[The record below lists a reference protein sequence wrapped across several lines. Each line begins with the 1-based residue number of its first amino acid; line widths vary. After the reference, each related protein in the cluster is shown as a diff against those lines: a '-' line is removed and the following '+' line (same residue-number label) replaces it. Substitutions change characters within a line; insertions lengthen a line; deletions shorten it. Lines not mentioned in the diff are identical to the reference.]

1 MKNFSRKIKDL
12 RQQLE
17 LSQEKLAR
25 RLNITKKT
33 VAEWEQGRQPPSP
46 ERALQMARLVG
57 PGRLRRWFI
66 QLALERIGAD
76 PPLVLDALLDLP
88 NTRRGTASPLSAQ
101 GPLRVADL
109 RIVTPTAWS
118 ERLRALEG
126 LDHYVPLPVL
136 KDAAAAGAPREIAE
150 ADVDSYALI
159 YYSWCPN
166 PQNFTCVRIRGDSM
180 IPILHDGALVA
191 IDHTQRDPLML
202 HQKMVAAR
210 AEDGVTIKW
219 LERDPDGTLRLVP
232 ENKHHSALT
241 LPRTPDNP
249 IIGLVAWWWN
259 RPR

>member
-1 MKNFSRKIKDL
+1 MLPLAAAIRYYIHFTCTLLRCILSSAIAMKNFSRKIKDL
-12 RQQLE
+12 RRHLD

-88 NTRRGTASPLSAQ
+88 NTRRGTASPRSAQ

-126 LDHYVPLPVL
+126 LDVGRSGTISSLPLTTV
-136 KDAAAAGAPREIAE
+136 
-150 ADVDSYALI
+150 
-159 YYSWCPN
+159 
-166 PQNFTCVRIRGDSM
+166 FTLC
-180 IPILHDGALVA
+180 
-191 IDHTQRDPLML
+191 
-202 HQKMVAAR
+202 AAR
-210 AEDGVTIKW
+210 YEQIAMNN
-219 LERDPDGTLRLVP
+219 RLMDQ
-232 ENKHHSALT
+232 
-241 LPRTPDNP
+241 R
-249 IIGLVAWWWN
+249 
-259 RPR
+259 